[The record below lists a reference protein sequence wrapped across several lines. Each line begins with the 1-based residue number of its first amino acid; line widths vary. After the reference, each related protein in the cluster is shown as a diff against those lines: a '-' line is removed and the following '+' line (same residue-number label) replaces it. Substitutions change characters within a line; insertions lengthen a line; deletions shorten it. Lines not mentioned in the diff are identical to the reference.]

1 MTQLYVSVDASTEQ
15 SLKKIDR
22 PLFKDFWPRFLNS
35 LRALS
40 EKVHTYCTCSTL
52 MGILYVVWICS
63 GMCELACI
71 NACLVLAHYII
82 CNLPSHGPVPLTC
95 LLPPQGQRT
104 VYRLTLVKE
113 WNTEEL
119 DAYAELVGVG
129 KPDFIEV
136 KVSWWQCCPILS
148 TSCCPVLTTV
158 NYCTYIPLYAL

>member
-1 MTQLYVSVDASTEQ
+1 
-15 SLKKIDR
+15 
-22 PLFKDFWPRFLNS
+22 
-35 LRALS
+35 
-40 EKVHTYCTCSTL
+40 
-52 MGILYVVWICS
+52 
-63 GMCELACI
+63 MCELACI